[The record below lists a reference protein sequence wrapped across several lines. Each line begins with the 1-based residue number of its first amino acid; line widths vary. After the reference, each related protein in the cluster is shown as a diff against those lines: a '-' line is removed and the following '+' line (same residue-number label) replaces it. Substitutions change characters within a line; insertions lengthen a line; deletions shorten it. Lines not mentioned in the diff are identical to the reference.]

1 MKKLTSLYIV
11 FLLTMLGFQGNLKA
25 QVSHGGRPLPLS
37 LMRSTNGQMFKE
49 MPPFDVQEELRIDSL
64 NESDL
69 RSGFRFAYKF
79 ITDYNR
85 YNSGVTFTG
94 PDGTRVW
101 RLGIYSP
108 GALSI
113 NVLFTEYE
121 LPEGAQLFLYNEDQT
136 QILGS
141 FNHLNN
147 SELNLLPVSPIQG
160 DRLIIEYQEPANA
173 SFQGRL
179 TVGEVN
185 HGYRSLRGLEPGDN
199 TSLIGKI
206 PPLACYQDGTNDY
219 AQWGQSVV
227 LLIIDGSVG
236 CTGTLINN
244 TDNDGKPYLLTASH
258 CLNKQFTMKNPD
270 YEKIAGSIVCFF
282 NFNSPFCDPILRG
295 TEEMST
301 ASTYFKAVNEMA
313 DMALLELTATPPVY
327 YRPYYAGWNAQEVG
341 PAPYTCIQ
349 HPQYSVKRI
358 SISDEDLAPF
368 TLTDPNMIFYENA
381 HLHVKT
387 WEVGYTASGSSGS
400 PLFNADGE
408 IIGALSGGQSS
419 ENSPKNDYFFSLKK
433 PWDAIDTP
441 ERQLKYWL
449 NPSDDE
455 TKVCEG
461 LDPYKSTPCFRLSNI
476 YDSGLSLIHI

>member
-1 MKKLTSLYIV
+1 
-11 FLLTMLGFQGNLKA
+11 MLGFQGNLKA

-147 SELNLLPVSPIQG
+147 SEVNLLPVSPIQG

-185 HGYRSLRGLEPGDN
+185 HGYRSLRGLEPGD
-199 TSLIGKI
+199 TAALIGKI
-206 PPLACYQDGTNDY
+206 TPLACYQDGTNDY

-227 LLIIDGSVG
+227 LLIR
-236 CTGTLINN
+236 
-244 TDNDGKPYLLTASH
+244 
-258 CLNKQFTMKNPD
+258 
-270 YEKIAGSIVCFF
+270 
-282 NFNSPFCDPILRG
+282 LR
-295 TEEMST
+295 
-301 ASTYFKAVNEMA
+301 
-313 DMALLELTATPPVY
+313 
-327 YRPYYAGWNAQEVG
+327 
-341 PAPYTCIQ
+341 
-349 HPQYSVKRI
+349 
-358 SISDEDLAPF
+358 
-368 TLTDPNMIFYENA
+368 
-381 HLHVKT
+381 
-387 WEVGYTASGSSGS
+387 
-400 PLFNADGE
+400 PL
-408 IIGALSGGQSS
+408 
-419 ENSPKNDYFFSLKK
+419 
-433 PWDAIDTP
+433 
-441 ERQLKYWL
+441 
-449 NPSDDE
+449 E
-455 TKVCEG
+455 TKQQ
-461 LDPYKSTPCFRLSNI
+461 KTKQKKKKKKHKQTNK
-476 YDSGLSLIHI
+476 

>member
-1 MKKLTSLYIV
+1 MKKLTSLYII

-179 TVGEVN
+179 TVVR
-185 HGYRSLRGLEPGDN
+185 H
-199 TSLIGKI
+199 
-206 PPLACYQDGTNDY
+206 
-219 AQWGQSVV
+219 
-227 LLIIDGSVG
+227 
-236 CTGTLINN
+236 
-244 TDNDGKPYLLTASH
+244 
-258 CLNKQFTMKNPD
+258 
-270 YEKIAGSIVCFF
+270 
-282 NFNSPFCDPILRG
+282 
-295 TEEMST
+295 
-301 ASTYFKAVNEMA
+301 
-313 DMALLELTATPPVY
+313 
-327 YRPYYAGWNAQEVG
+327 
-341 PAPYTCIQ
+341 PAPAMAT
-349 HPQYSVKRI
+349 
-358 SISDEDLAPF
+358 
-368 TLTDPNMIFYENA
+368 
-381 HLHVKT
+381 
-387 WEVGYTASGSSGS
+387 
-400 PLFNADGE
+400 
-408 IIGALSGGQSS
+408 GACGG
-419 ENSPKNDYFFSLKK
+419 
-433 PWDAIDTP
+433 
-441 ERQLKYWL
+441 
-449 NPSDDE
+449 
-455 TKVCEG
+455 
-461 LDPYKSTPCFRLSNI
+461 
-476 YDSGLSLIHI
+476 